1 MNTAQLLT
9 LLRTAWWKLA
19 IGAIVGALVAVLLLA
34 VLPKR
39 YEAVSLVLVQVADQ
53 AAQPAPEAPDP
64 AAVPEAPVLEPDQ
77 VKQMLPT
84 YIAIAY
90 SDGSVA
96 GTAAAAGNGATPA
109 SVREDL
115 VYTPAPEGP
124 VIEVHGN
131 AATPEGARKLADAGA
146 KTLTEDV
153 TAENPLGV
161 DLAPTVLEAA
171 AAPEKA
177 ASPSPLVVV
186 PACVL
191 AGIVLTLCW
200 ALLGAARTMGRRTA

>member
-19 IGAIVGALVAVLLLA
+19 VGAIVGALVAVLLLA

-53 AAQPAPEAPDP
+53 AAQPTPEAPDP
-64 AAVPEAPVLEPDQ
+64 AAPVLEPDQ
-77 VKQMLPT
+77 VKEMLPT

-90 SDGSVA
+90 SDESVA
-96 GTAAAAGNGATPA
+96 GTAAAAGDGATPA

-115 VYTPAPEGP
+115 VYTPAPDEP
-124 VIEVHGN
+124 VIEVHGS

-153 TAENPLGV
+153 AAENPLGV
-161 DLAPTVLEAA
+161 DLAPTVLEVAI
-171 AAPEKA
+171 APEKA